1 MQRILVIISGLLV
14 VGAFLTTATP
24 AQQSQSVDSQPVSL
38 QPFEVFDGTI
48 TLQARKLRVVIR
60 NWGIPNAL
68 HIPQFPQKGFLIA
81 ELRGGTLTTVIND
94 KRQERREGE
103 FWTVPAGSSM
113 SVETGDDA
121 AVLQTVDVLPTEVI
135 E

>member
-1 MQRILVIISGLLV
+1 MQRILVIISGLLI

-24 AQQSQSVDSQPVSL
+24 AQQEQSEESQPVSL

-48 TLQARKLRVVIR
+48 RLQARKLHVVIR

-68 HIPQFPQKGFLIA
+68 HIPQFPQEGFLIA
-81 ELRGGTLTTVIND
+81 QLRGGTLTTVID
-94 KRQERREGE
+94 KKRRERHEGE

-113 SVETGDDA
+113 SVETGDDSV
-121 AVLQTVDVLPTEVI
+121 VLQTVDVSPTEVI